1 MAKHNMYK
9 PEPGPMQYT
18 TTTDAVKP
26 VYGIVA
32 NCSRLNVRKKPHRSS
47 EVLTVIEEDDIITIE
62 MYESTRNWYY
72 VKTES
77 GVEGYC
83 MKDFIVL
90 KK

>member
-1 MAKHNMYK
+1 MATHDLYK
-9 PEPGPMQYT
+9 PEQGSMQYT
-18 TTTDAVKP
+18 STVTKT

-32 NCSRLNVRKKPHRSS
+32 NCDRLNVRKKPHRCSD
-47 EVLTVIEEDDIITIE
+47 VLTVIEEDEIVEITT
-62 MYESTRNWYY
+62 YESTKSWYY

-83 MKDFIVL
+83 MKDYIVR